1 MKKLATFILLNLIHL
16 GLLAQG
22 NTKNNIS
29 FCGHIGQG
37 KASVI
42 YLTRDELNKCD
53 LKVETSD
60 SNLTIMSFTLTLF
73 SKKDNRSSEIKVKGN
88 TIPRSIREQ
97 LNLETKIFLIE
108 YIRAQDKLGTSKL
121 LEAISVNIE

>member
-1 MKKLATFILLNLIHL
+1 MRKTTILLVLNLFY
-16 GLLAQG
+16 LAVIAQDNNP
-22 NTKNNIS
+22 NTIT
-29 FCGHIGQG
+29 FCNKMGQG

-42 YLTRDELNKCD
+42 SLTMDELNKCD

-73 SKKDNRSSEIKVKGN
+73 SKKDNRTSEIKVKGN

-108 YIRAQDKLGTSKL
+108 YIRAQDELGTSKL